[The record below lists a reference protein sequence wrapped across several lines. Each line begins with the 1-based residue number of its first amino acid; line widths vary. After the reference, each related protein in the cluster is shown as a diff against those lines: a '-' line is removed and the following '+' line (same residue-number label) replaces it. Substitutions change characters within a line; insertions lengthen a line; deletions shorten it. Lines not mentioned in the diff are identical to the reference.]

1 MLMKDLLL
9 PAHLLVK
16 LILSTTSLIVL
27 LTVVKNKTWVRQS
40 MNSVLDV
47 TFIKVIAGNIN
58 VVKPVC
64 NNHYMSIFAAATI
77 IVL

>member
-9 PAHLLVK
+9 PAQLLVK

-40 MNSVLDV
+40 MNSVLDG

-58 VVKPVC
+58 VVKHVC